1 MRKWSLLCA
10 LLLAVAPVMAD
21 DAPPLPDAGQVPSID
36 LSAPAAAPA
45 DAGVPAPPADASMQ
59 APPADAASASAAP
72 APPAA
77 DNGVPAPPA
86 DAASASAAPAP
97 PAADNGVPAPPADAA
112 SAAPSAPAPE
122 AAAPAPQVATSQVSV
137 AKGQNLWSIAESG
150 AVYGDHWLWPL
161 LYIYNR
167 DKIVDPDIIE
177 PGWQLLVKSDV
188 AADVKQQQ
196 VAKAQETP
204 RYVPHT
210 TPRSHL
216 PIEY

>member
-59 APPADAASASAAP
+59 
-72 APPAA
+72 
-77 DNGVPAPPA
+77 APPA

-167 DKIVDPDIIE
+167 DKIVDPDLIE
-177 PGWQLLVKSDV
+177 PGWQLLVKADV
-188 AADVKQQQ
+188 PADVKQQQ
-196 VAKAQETP
+196 AAKAQETP